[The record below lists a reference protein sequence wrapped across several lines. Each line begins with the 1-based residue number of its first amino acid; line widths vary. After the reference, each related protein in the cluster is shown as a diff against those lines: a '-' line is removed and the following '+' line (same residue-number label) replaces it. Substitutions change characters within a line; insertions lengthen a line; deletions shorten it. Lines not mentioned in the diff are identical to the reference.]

1 MTRALVGALGSPDL
15 RKWQVTR
22 LRLNGSRKLVARQAS
37 ITYIYNELA
46 DGSWHVTKLR
56 GGRVI
61 AEREFGSIPLNVASY
76 VAEAKRK
83 AQAA

>member
-1 MTRALVGALGSPDL
+1 MTRLLVGALGSPDL
-15 RKWQVTR
+15 SEWEVTR
-22 LRLNGSRKLVARQAS
+22 LRLNGSRKLIARQAS

-61 AEREFGSIPLNVASY
+61 AEREFGSMPRNVAAY
-76 VAEAKRK
+76 IADARRK
-83 AQAA
+83 AQVA